1 VVASSWTIVI
11 ADRIAKITL
20 MVDEVI
26 AARLDANGAG
36 ARLPASGARIAP
48 RGIRPRALF
57 ILWP

>member
-11 ADRIAKITL
+11 ADRIAKITP

-26 AARLDANGAG
+26 AARLDATGQGLAFPLRAPG
-36 ARLPASGARIAP
+36 SRRGVSGP
-48 RGIRPRALF
+48 RVLF